1 MPLSSYL
8 YFDGQCEAAFK
19 FYERCVG
26 WQNRGDDTP
35 RGLVGCGP
43 RACRMAQQGPA
54 RTHGCERP
62 GIDGFR
68 RTSRPFPQT
77 LGLLREHCGEGRS
90 ASFTRCQ
97 KVTMPIG
104 ETFWAARF
112 GMLVDKFGTP
122 WM

>member
-1 MPLSSYL
+1 MLLSSYL

-19 FYERCVG
+19 FYERCAG

-43 RACRMAQQGPA
+43 RACGMAQQGPA

-68 RTSRPFPQT
+68 RTSRPLPQT
-77 LGLLREHCGEGRS
+77 LGLLREHCGEGRGPGRAHLS
-90 ASFTRCQ
+90 RAVGKRDSNHADRRDLLGCA
-97 KVTMPIG
+97 I
-104 ETFWAARF
+104 WYARR
-112 GMLVDKFGTP
+112 
-122 WM
+122 